1 MALCSSFGIFAK
13 LPYELRE
20 LIWLEFLPA
29 GRDNESNTIASA
41 SARTSAAVDLRVLR
55 ASKSLYN
62 EISYVL
68 YSKTHLCFDL
78 RPLQNEDASFWS
90 TLRFKRRVRKKE
102 FYDGGAVWRL
112 ESGYAK
118 RDTYFDHFPFHK
130 VAVIEIGLRGS
141 DNASHF
147 FWMWRNV
154 VRTLEL
160 LGTAPSLPPIVI
172 RLYGNKDGYN
182 IGYNTWLPLRKRVG
196 LRWVDSGH
204 GWRYR
209 DTLVPYIFDTLVLPF
224 FSRLGSAVSIRI
236 KVHSRQIMDTMDWT
250 EIRFANGVLSRRLE
264 GCNSP
269 ELQRDERKLFQEVYL
284 AYFEMYDLLSYRYI
298 DLWPYRLESH
308 LRTEWYDQTLLS
320 IIQQPA
326 GV

>member
-29 GRDNESNTIASA
+29 GRDDESNTIASA
-41 SARTSAAVDLRVLR
+41 SVRTSAAVDLRVLR
-55 ASKSLYN
+55 ASKTLYN

-130 VAVIEIGLRGS
+130 VAVIEISLRGS
-141 DNASHF
+141 DNASRF

-204 GWRYR
+204 GWRYH

-224 FSRLGSAVSIRI
+224 FSRLRGAVSIRI
-236 KVHSRQIMDTMDWT
+236 KVHSRQIMDNMDWT
-250 EIRFANGVLSRRLE
+250 EIRFANGVLSRSLE

-284 AYFEMYDLLSYRYI
+284 AYFDMYDLLSYDCI
-298 DLWPYRLESH
+298 DPWPYRLESH
-308 LRTEWYDQTLLS
+308 LRAEWYDQTLLS